1 MGRRKTIQE
10 QTPNLTP
17 DEIVGDFLDFC
28 QDTLGYETPA
38 SVELVT
44 DRDKLVT
51 LASYNLNDNSVR
63 VYSKNRALADIL
75 RSIAHELVHHKQLE
89 DGRID
94 INNPPQDVGGEI
106 EDEANAVA
114 GQLVKA
120 FGYTGVN
127 IYENWDKT
135 GCADPDQGKFF
146 CQDKGEN
153 IGISDIF
160 KGDGHNLI
168 HGFADKFHLSDV
180 TPESEETYND
190 PAKVKPKENNF
201 KPNLRKGPF
210 SIPAQSKDLL
220 TLINEEKDPNKL
232 KLIQEVIHNQ
242 LRYINENQEILKEEL
257 KGLVKPP
264 SGMGDETITP
274 IDVKIMNHIIRDYS
288 KNEIEEMVNTSAY
301 DVDLRNV
308 LKLYGQHDLSG
319 MKPKQLIQFIYDN
332 NYNVTE
338 NNVGDTLS
346 PLKTYR
352 VVQNSVTVE
361 RIAKDYEVIGKD
373 TNFTGFMCGV
383 KNDFWEYDPEIISQE
398 VLDEDYLG
406 DEEWVSTSENGK
418 RMWDGTGSMV
428 KGNEKFN
435 PYNIE
440 CDI

>member
-1 MGRRKTIQE
+1 MESRRIKNIIKEETQPINRE
-10 QTPNLTP
+10 EMV
-17 DEIVGDFLDFC
+17 DHFLSFC
-28 QDTLGYETPA
+28 QDKLGYSTPA
-38 SVELVT
+38 QVELVD
-44 DRDKLVT
+44 DRNQLKT
-51 LASYNLNDNSVR
+51 LASYNLQDNSVK

-94 INNPPQDVGGEI
+94 LNNPPQDIGGEI

-114 GQLVKA
+114 GQLVKE
-120 FGYTGVN
+120 FGYGPRN
-127 IYENWDKT
+127 IYETWDKT
-135 GCADPDQGKFF
+135 GCADPDQGQFF

-242 LRYINENQEILKEEL
+242 LRYLNENQEILKEQVESSN
-257 KGLVKPP
+257 GQ
-264 SGMGDETITP
+264 TITP
-274 IDVKIMNHIIRDYS
+274 LDVKIMNHIIKDYS

-301 DVDLRNV
+301 NLDLRDV
-308 LKLYGQHDLSG
+308 LKLYGERDLGG
-319 MKPKQLIQFIYDN
+319 MKWKRLIQFIYNN

-338 NNVGDTLS
+338 NNVGDLL
-346 PLKTYR
+346 PPINTYR
-352 VVQNSVTVE
+352 VVQNSIMVE
-361 RIAKDYEVIGKD
+361 RVAKDFEVEGKD

-383 KNDFWEYDPEIISQE
+383 KESFWEYDPEIINRE
-398 VLDEDYLG
+398 ILDDDYIG
-406 DEEWVSTSENGK
+406 DEEWVSVSENGK

-440 CDI
+440 CYED